1 METMNLPYPLN
12 LLIDAYQAS
21 ERQYPE
27 LDSDRYAGLNHLL
40 GELDERQRDIIQ
52 MKYVEK
58 RTWEEIARV
67 YGLTRERVRQ
77 LGMKAVNA
85 IGARLEY
92 VEDGYMVASGEM
104 DKRAKAR
111 YDVAAVKR
119 RQEVERTREW
129 NLDDLDLS
137 VRTLN
142 CLRRNGVYTVED
154 MMSTPEADMRKWH
167 GFGVGCLT
175 DIHRA
180 KKKVRGDEES
190 CV

>member
-1 METMNLPYPLN
+1 MPYPLN
-12 LLIDAYQAS
+12 LLIDAYEAS

-40 GELDERQRDIIQ
+40 GELNERQREIIH

-58 RTWEEIARV
+58 RTWEEIASV

-77 LGMKAVNA
+77 LGMKAVSV

-111 YDVAAVKR
+111 YDVAITKR
-119 RQEVERTREW
+119 REEVQKAREL
-129 NLDDLDLS
+129 NLDDLELS

-154 MMSTPEADMRKWH
+154 MISTPEADMRKWR
-167 GFGVGCLT
+167 GFGVNCLT
-175 DIHRA
+175 DLHRA
-180 KKKVRGDEES
+180 KRKVRGDEES

>member
-1 METMNLPYPLN
+1 MNLPYPLN
-12 LLIDAYQAS
+12 LLIDAYEAS
-21 ERQYPE
+21 ERKYPA

-40 GELDERQRDIIQ
+40 GELNERQQEILQ
-52 MKYVEK
+52 MRYVEK
-58 RTWEEIARV
+58 RTWEEIASV
-67 YGLTRERVRQ
+67 YDLTRERVRQ

-111 YDVAAVKR
+111 YDVAITKR
-119 RQEVERTREW
+119 REEVQKERELH
-129 NLDDLDLS
+129 LDDLDLS

-154 MMSTPEADMRKWH
+154 MMSTPEADMRKWR

-180 KKKVRGDEES
+180 KKRVRNDEES